1 MNCRGSSGASESAGL
16 KTVTI
21 PTRPLSHR
29 NANATTVSAYAIHC
43 RKARTRAT
51 IENAAKFPGND
62 TLRRTVGIYRYSGH
76 LHILVPLHKGLEE
89 IAAVTFV
96 VGNQNFHE
104 DTRILIM
111 SSPRGLFGSLCS
123 STGKNLQSGGLGN
136 SGYSEYLNAV
146 LPTIACGRVAS
157 GDGSRRGSFH
167 GGVPRLRRSRE
178 NFCDFAYQL
187 SRAGLT
193 CDAP

>member
-1 MNCRGSSGASESAGL
+1 MIA
-16 KTVTI
+16 KTT
-21 PTRPLSHR
+21 L
-29 NANATTVSAYAIHC
+29 AN
-43 RKARTRAT
+43 RAT